1 MDIWN
6 ILAGVASIFSLIFHL
21 SGRDS
26 GVRTFTFPITMALV
40 GFCVG
45 RAGNDFSSATSQLF
59 QDPYLLLILCILIML
74 FALAMYMVE
83 SNKMEARM
91 SYIYLV
97 FLATVI
103 VPYMLRLYTEIS
115 PNISTQDYLVLAQ
128 TKENSGSTEDAIK
141 YLRIYSR
148 RSNNKEVQKQV
159 DSKIEELKKQ
169 QFKQDFRAPTTKTP
183 TIR

>member
-6 ILAGVASIFSLIFHL
+6 VLAGVASIFSLIFHL
-21 SGRDS
+21 SGRDA
-26 GVRTFTFPITMALV
+26 GVKSFTFPITIGLV
-40 GFCVG
+40 GFCIG
-45 RAGNDFSSATSQLF
+45 RAGNDLSAASSQMF
-59 QDPYLLLILCILIML
+59 QDPYLLLILCILLMF

-97 FLATVI
+97 FLSTII
-103 VPYMLRLYTEIS
+103 VPYMLRLYTDIS
-115 PNISTQDYLVLAQ
+115 PNISTQDYLLLAQ
-128 TKENSGSTEDAIK
+128 TKENSGSTEEAIK
-141 YLRIYSR
+141 YLRIYSK
-148 RSNNKEVQKQV
+148 RSNSKDIQKQV

-169 QFKQDFRAPTTKTP
+169 QFKQDFRTPAKTP